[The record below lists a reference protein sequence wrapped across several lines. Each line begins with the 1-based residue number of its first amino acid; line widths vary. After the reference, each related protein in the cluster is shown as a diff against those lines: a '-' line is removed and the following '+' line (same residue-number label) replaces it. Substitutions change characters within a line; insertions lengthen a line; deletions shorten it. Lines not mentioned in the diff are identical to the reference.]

1 MKFKITKKTD
11 PAIIDLFYAELQEQE
26 KEQLHESVLKRYGIS
41 NFAQMKIGDFLDCC
55 NGDFSAFFD
64 MQKANSFD
72 YIFVLA
78 FREFI
83 ELFTKQIEN
92 LQVPAHLLSDEQ
104 KNISRKLP
112 KLSFNENILIFM
124 QKYFSLQNFESVA
137 ELKLFELILAKKA
150 QYSSDL
156 AESLSLYLQKSNAKS
171 KK

>member
-11 PAIIDLFYAELQEQE
+11 PAIIDLFYAEMQEQE

-78 FREFI
+78 
-83 ELFTKQIEN
+83 
-92 LQVPAHLLSDEQ
+92 
-104 KNISRKLP
+104 
-112 KLSFNENILIFM
+112 
-124 QKYFSLQNFESVA
+124 
-137 ELKLFELILAKKA
+137 
-150 QYSSDL
+150 
-156 AESLSLYLQKSNAKS
+156 
-171 KK
+171 